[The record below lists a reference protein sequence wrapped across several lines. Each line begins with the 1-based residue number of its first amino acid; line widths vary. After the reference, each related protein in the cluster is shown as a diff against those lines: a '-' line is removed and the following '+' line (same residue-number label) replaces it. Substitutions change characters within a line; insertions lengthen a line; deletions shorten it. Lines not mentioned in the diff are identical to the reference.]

1 MLRLFSLGR
10 RKDSLTRP
18 EYQHAILNRHAPLVK
33 ACGGFQQ
40 YCTHYH
46 QNHVAGPVIG
56 DARDGLRTEQ
66 ARFDNCS
73 EFWFGNLDALL
84 KTFNHPTYLQ
94 TVRPDEP
101 NWTDASTRVMFLA
114 EESETSMTD
123 QVDSTS
129 TKLLV
134 LIPRHSRNKNPADF
148 PLPRLPGCVRQTE
161 NRILGQLDLQ
171 KGQVAET
178 SDVPYVHL
186 SELWFE
192 SPLGLQG
199 WLAAGG
205 AGALLGASST
215 EPQSESGARVAVWA
229 SEHVIF

>member
-1 MLRLFSLGR
+1 MLRLFALGR

-18 EYQHAILNRHAPLVK
+18 DYHHALLNRHAPLVK
-33 ACGGFQQ
+33 ACESFQR

-46 QNHVAGPVIG
+46 QNHVAGSVVS
-56 DARDGLRTEQ
+56 DAHDGLRTEQ

-73 EFWFGNLDALL
+73 EFWFENLDAIL
-84 KTFNHPTYLQ
+84 KTFNHPSYLR

-101 NWTDASTRVMFLA
+101 NWTDGSTRVVFLA
-114 EESETSMTD
+114 EETEIPVTERVGSAA
-123 QVDSTS
+123 

-134 LIPRHSRNKNPADF
+134 LVPEHSRNQNPADF
-148 PLPRLPGCVRQTE
+148 PLPRLPGCMRHTE

-171 KGQVAET
+171 KGQLAET
-178 SDVPYVHL
+178 SELPFVHL

-192 SPLGLQG
+192 SPRALLG

-205 AGALLGASST
+205 AGALRGTSSA
-215 EPQSESGARVAVWA
+215 ESQPDSAARVALWA